1 MESITSRANGLCT
14 HLRKLAASS
23 SYRRRCGEFL
33 CDNPKLLEEAL
44 LWGGELHTV
53 VCTHPENLPP
63 LPEGVRAVQVP
74 ADVMKSVSP
83 TEMPQGV
90 LSVCGMQPR
99 PLPERLEGRRYV
111 VLDGVQDPGNVGT
124 ILRTAD
130 AFHADGLFLVNGC
143 ADLYHPTTVRA
154 TMGAVFRC
162 PVWSCGAQEVLALL
176 ERSELPLYGAALRAD
191 TADVREVDYRRCAMA
206 IGSEG
211 RGLSE
216 QMLQGCTRTVR
227 IPMSEHCESLNAA
240 AAAAVLLWEAARG
253 D

>member
-83 TEMPQGV
+83 TEMPQGI

-99 PLPERLEGRRYV
+99 PLPERLEGRRYM

-130 AFHADGLFLVNGC
+130 AFHAGGLFLVNGC
-143 ADLYHPTTVRA
+143 ADLYNPKTVRA

-162 PVWSCGAQEVLALL
+162 PVWSCGAEEILALL